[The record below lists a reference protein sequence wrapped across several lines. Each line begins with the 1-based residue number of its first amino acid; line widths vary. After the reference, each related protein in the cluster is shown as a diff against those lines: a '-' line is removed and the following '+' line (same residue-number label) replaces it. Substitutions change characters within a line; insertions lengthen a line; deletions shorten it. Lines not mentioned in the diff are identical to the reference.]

1 MVKEDMLEFSGTVKE
16 ILPNAIVM
24 FTDECHAMRMGMKK
38 LPATPLR
45 EYKADD
51 PAVATKVG
59 ASFN

>member
-1 MVKEDMLEFSGTVKE
+1 VNNLKE